1 MRRFFIC
8 FLLCLMPLRMWASA
22 WMPMAENT
30 AFATAVQA
38 SMNHEGMH
46 HEGMNH
52 ASLTHEGVACHEAL
66 QAIEPQE
73 SGSMGFAALADQ
85 DVAADVAMQKGAC
98 HDGHCQFCGVCH
110 QTASPMGLTFVKPV
124 FKSYPLPL
132 SVLRY
137 EAGVVSPP
145 LIKPPIS

>member
-1 MRRFFIC
+1 MRRIFIC

-22 WMPMAENT
+22 WMPMTENT
-30 AFATAVQA
+30 AFTSAVHA

-52 ASLTHEGVACHEAL
+52 ANQSCHEAL
-66 QAIEPQE
+66 QA
-73 SGSMGFAALADQ
+73 SGPLEANTLGLAAQSVPNSAT
-85 DVAADVAMQKGAC
+85 DVAMQKGAC

-110 QTASPMGLTFVKPV
+110 QTASPLGLTFVVPV
-124 FKSYPLPL
+124 FQSHPLPL
-132 SVLRY
+132 SALRHPI
-137 EAGVVSPP
+137 GVASPP